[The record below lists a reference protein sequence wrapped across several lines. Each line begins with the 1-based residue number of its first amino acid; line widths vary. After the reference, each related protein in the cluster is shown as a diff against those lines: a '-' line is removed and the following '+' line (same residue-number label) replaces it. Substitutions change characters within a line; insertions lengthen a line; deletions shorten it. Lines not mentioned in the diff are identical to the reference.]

1 MNHTIK
7 GILVVAAITSMLVVG
22 ATMVP
27 VMQNA
32 FAGKKHDFKKQHDFK
47 KARSSSVTNT
57 NDNDLSAIL
66 NSTNTAA
73 NSNTITNTNTQN
85 QSQGQNACILVGE
98 CTAASTETEGD

>member
-7 GILVVAAITSMLVVG
+7 GIILVAAITSMLVVG
-22 ATMVP
+22 ASMVP

-32 FAGKKHDFKKQHDFK
+32 LAHKKE
-47 KARSSSVTNT
+47 RSDSVTNT
-57 NDNDLSAIL
+57 NDNDLSAVL

-98 CTAASTETEGD
+98 CTAASSETEGD